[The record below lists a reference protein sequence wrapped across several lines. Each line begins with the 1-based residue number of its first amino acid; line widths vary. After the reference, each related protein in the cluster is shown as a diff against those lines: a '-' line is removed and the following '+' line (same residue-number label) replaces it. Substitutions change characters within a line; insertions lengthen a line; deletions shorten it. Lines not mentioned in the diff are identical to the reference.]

1 MAVCALALNYLLM
14 HLIHTS
20 DASRWSMQ
28 PVVLSD
34 VQDVEVSSEHTLVD
48 DANLEALAQS
58 VVSLLDSDMLCLDVL
73 YAIVGCVIAYVMASH

>member
-1 MAVCALALNYLLM
+1 
-14 HLIHTS
+14 
-20 DASRWSMQ
+20 MQ

-58 VVSLLDSDMLCLDVL
+58 VVSLLDTDMLCLDVL